1 MGSNESST
9 DKSLSS
15 TIMSDQN
22 VSQESS
28 KLTSDQQQIVNDQK
42 KSNSVSERSNVGE
55 STQKLRESEALSSSS
70 GDQNLDNRLQFCKT
84 SDTDLNSTRTNTE
97 NNLNCT
103 EQKSNDKAIEN
114 SDETRAVHPKNEDG
128 EDSATESLPPTEE
141 LTEEP
146 HDRSDGSDSG
156 LGSELS
162 EERPREIA
170 TNVESDSES
179 TFLYNT
185 ITNTQFEEFAR
196 QVELSQNSGT
206 SDLGIL
212 SHAQSKINVSKSNLK
227 RKADRDESQE
237 PKSKKRKGITFD
249 SVTVFY
255 FPRAQ
260 GFTCV
265 PSQGGS
271 TLGMGAQ
278 HSHVRKFSIAEHAVE
293 QRRIHRQLLQQLR
306 SERNVTGGTT
316 TSSDES
322 DSEDEASE
330 ASDTEMDPDNYYFLQ
345 PVATR
350 QRRALLRAAGVRKI
364 DVVEKDECRNIRT
377 SREFCGC
384 GCKGYCDPDTC
395 SCSQAGIKCQVDR
408 LNFPCGCS
416 RDNCGNS
423 SGRIE
428 FNPVRVRT
436 HFIHTLMRLELEK
449 EKEEKSENKETGPNW
464 MENERLTASL
474 DQQQSTSKPPIS
486 KYNSN
491 LLRDVTLSA
500 NVEAENCVHTGSF
513 TNLHYGAPG
522 EGPGGQLPD
531 RADSL
536 DLYTFR
542 ENCYGEENN
551 QEQRKQQSFHFSN
564 VGFSSYSIGP
574 QNQYSQPYLEKP
586 QGYQSSFSEFAPIFN
601 PYGGMYIP
609 EFTQKPL
616 DGSFHHQQQQPPYE
630 NFTNENFTESKEN
643 QYTSLNP
650 VTSTNKI
657 ESFSELLNGRYGSY
671 PTYEGEFS
679 NLNETSQNG
688 AEKSNE
694 NSTNSEEADENFGEI
709 IKKSMVET
717 VSA

>member
-1 MGSNESST
+1 MGSNVST
-9 DKSLSS
+9 KTD
-15 TIMSDQN
+15 
-22 VSQESS
+22 
-28 KLTSDQQQIVNDQK
+28 
-42 KSNSVSERSNVGE
+42 R
-55 STQKLRESEALSSSS
+55 SSSS
-70 GDQNLDNRLQFCKT
+70 IMSNQNATIEPSKIIIDQ
-84 SDTDLNSTRTNTE
+84 SDQSISNSDQCSSVSDQAGSSSSSCHQTGTEELKELPSSTNVE
-97 NNLNCT
+97 EL
-103 EQKSNDKAIEN
+103 KSNKKAIEF
-114 SDETRAVHPKNEDG
+114 SDDTTGVDKNED

-141 LTEEP
+141 LIEEP

-162 EERPREIA
+162 EERPQEIVA
-170 TNVESDSES
+170 NIESDSES
-179 TFLYNT
+179 SFLYNT

-196 QVELSQNSGT
+196 QVTNSNDNMSGV
-206 SDLGIL
+206 
-212 SHAQSKINVSKSNLK
+212 QSKNKQTKSSLK
-227 RKADRDESQE
+227 RKLVADENDE
-237 PKSKKRKGITFD
+237 PKAKKRKGITFD

-255 FPRAQ
+255 FPRTQ

-271 TLGMGAQ
+271 TLGMGAH
-278 HSHVRKFSIAEHAVE
+278 HSHVKKFSIAEHALE

-306 SERNVTGGTT
+306 SERNVTGGTA

-330 ASDTEMDPDNYYFLQ
+330 GSDTEMDPDNFYFLQ
-345 PVATR
+345 PVPTR

-364 DVVEKDECRNIRT
+364 DSIEKDECRNIRT

-449 EKEEKSENKETGPNW
+449 EKEGKSENKDIPVPQNW
-464 MENERLTASL
+464 MDNERLTSAPHQ
-474 DQQQSTSKPPIS
+474 DQSSAKCPIN
-486 KYNSN
+486 KYNSS
-491 LLRDVTLSA
+491 LLRDVNLTA

-522 EGPGGQLPD
+522 EGPGNHLPD

-542 ENCYGEENN
+542 ENCYGEESN
-551 QEQRKQQSFHFSN
+551 QEERKQPFHGQAFHFSG
-564 VGFSSYSIGP
+564 VGFGNYVPGH
-574 QNQYSQPYLEKP
+574 QNQYAQPY
-586 QGYQSSFSEFAPIFN
+586 QQTFSEFPPMFT
-601 PYGGMYIP
+601 PYGGMYVP
-609 EFTQKPL
+609 EFSQKPL
-616 DGSFHHQQQQPPYE
+616 DGAFHQNYE
-630 NFTNENFTESKEN
+630 NFNTENNFPESKEN
-643 QYTSLNP
+643 QYTNLNP
-650 VTSTNKI
+650 VASNSKI
-657 ESFSELLNGRYGSY
+657 ESFSELLNGRYGGYSS
-671 PTYEGEFS
+671 YEGEFS
-679 NLNETSQNG
+679 SLNSECSANSL
-688 AEKSNE
+688 EKNND
-694 NSTNSEEADENFGEI
+694 NSTSTNEECDENFGEI